1 MFLKISSNCGK
12 VTIVLETE
20 SGQTRCEKSRDMV
33 QRALSLSWQISPQV
47 PSYGGIEDSFGK
59 HHRLLTFP
67 CVEQMSKCFF
77 LAIGTPV
84 GIPSASVSVALSS
97 GSQQF
102 CINRFAL
109 SLALKQ
115 RLGATREW
123 PIKYMLRQNTLREYL
138 GSPVFSGTAHF

>member
-1 MFLKISSNCGK
+1 M
-12 VTIVLETE
+12 
-20 SGQTRCEKSRDMV
+20 
-33 QRALSLSWQISPQV
+33 SWEISPQD
-47 PSYGGIEDSFGK
+47 PAPYGGIENSFGK
-59 HHRLLTFP
+59 RHRLLTFP

-102 CINRFAL
+102 CINGFAL

-123 PIKYMLRQNTLREYL
+123 PINMLRQNTLREYL
-138 GSPVFSGTAHF
+138 GSPVLSGTAHF